1 MKKKTKKKIKRFLLL
16 LVFFVVIF
24 FFSFFFDKNLFNNLK
39 DTVVKEVNS
48 VKEEVKSKINE
59 FEKYT
64 NKKEE
69 VPLTEVD
76 KIELTNDLMV
86 FFLDV
91 GQADSILVKS
101 QDEYMLIDAGNNA
114 DGKKL
119 VNYFNS
125 LGITKIKYVFGTHAH
140 EDHIGGLDNIIK
152 NFKIDK
158 FYMPDVTSTTTTY
171 VEVLNAL
178 EKKNIKYS
186 IPSIGNK
193 MPLGDSLVEVIYVG
207 DETREDLN
215 DTSIVLKLTYKNISF
230 LFTGDLTNNVERELV
245 NSNIESTVLKVGHHG
260 SKYSSSA
267 VFLNKVNPKYAVI
280 SCGKDNEY
288 GHPHSVV
295 LNKLE
300 RIGASVFRTDQ
311 VGTIIASSD
320 GDKIDFKYINTDT
333 DGDSNEKI

>member
-1 MKKKTKKKIKRFLLL
+1 MKKKTKKKIKRFILL
-16 LVFFVVIF
+16 LVFFAVVF

-48 VKEEVKSKINE
+48 VKEEVKSKVKEI
-59 FEKYT
+59 EKYT
-64 NKKEE
+64 KGKEE
-69 VPLTEVD
+69 VPLTEAD

-91 GQADSILVKS
+91 GQADSILIKS

-119 VNYFNS
+119 VSYFNS
-125 LGITKIKYVFGTHAH
+125 LGITKFKYVFGTHAH
-140 EDHIGGLDNIIK
+140 EDHIGGLDDVIK

-158 FYMPDVTSTTTTY
+158 FYMPDAPSTTTTY

-186 IPSIGNK
+186 IPKIGSK
-193 MPLGDSLVEVIYVG
+193 LTLGDSNLEVIYVG
-207 DETREDLN
+207 DDNREDLN

-230 LFTGDLTNNVERELV
+230 LFTGDLTSNVEREIV
-245 NSNIESTVLKVGHHG
+245 SKNIESTVLKVGHHG

-267 VFLNKVNPKYAVI
+267 VFLNQVDPKYAVI
-280 SCGKDNEY
+280 SCGKNNEY

-295 LNKLE
+295 VNKLE
-300 RIGASVFRTDQ
+300 KLGATVFRTDLL
-311 VGTIIASSD
+311 GTVVALSD
-320 GDKIDFKYINTDT
+320 GDKIEFKYVNTDT